1 MKIARDHPS
10 TTEFALQAGKL
21 IQNFGVIEL
30 TSYRWIEALSAS
42 GIAAEISKE
51 LPLGKRIEIII
62 RLLSRSNL
70 LSSEQKARAETLWKN
85 VKNEGLERRNTVAH
99 GTVGLSLIESD
110 PSLEPQTIGI
120 LKIKKW
126 QDTDELMGL
135 DELKNA
141 VNVTSK
147 IANELN
153 AMLPANEV

>member
-1 MKIARDHPS
+1 MKIAHDHPS
-10 TTEFALQAGKL
+10 TSEFALQAGKL

-42 GIAAEISKE
+42 AIAAEISKE
-51 LPLGKRIEIII
+51 LTLGKRIEIIL
-62 RLLSRSNL
+62 RLLHRGNT
-70 LSSEQKARAETLWKN
+70 LSAELKARAETLWKK
-85 VKNEGLERRNTVAH
+85 VKDEGLERRNTVAH
-99 GTVGLSLIESD
+99 GTVSLSLLESD
-110 PSLEPQTIGI
+110 PSFEPQTIGI

-141 VNVTSK
+141 VNVTYK

-153 AMLPANEV
+153 AMLPVNVT